1 MTGMTLKMAWMPEMI
16 KAKNT
21 TDRRARMS
29 LSEKAGGFRLE
40 TKTEPRT
47 KAMSSDT
54 VSRDK
59 LYDGDLQ

>member
-1 MTGMTLKMAWMPEMI
+1 MTGTTLKMAWMPEMM

-21 TDRRARMS
+21 TDSRARMS
-29 LSEKAGGFRLE
+29 LSEKAGGLRFV
-40 TKTEPRT
+40 TNTEPRT
-47 KAMSSDT
+47 KAMTSDT